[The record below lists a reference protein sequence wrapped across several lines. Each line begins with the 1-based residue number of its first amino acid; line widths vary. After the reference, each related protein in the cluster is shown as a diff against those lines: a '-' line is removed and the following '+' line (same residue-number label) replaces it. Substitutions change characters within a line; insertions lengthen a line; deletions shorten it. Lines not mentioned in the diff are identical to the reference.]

1 MYSVRNVTLTT
12 TKKSHDAI
20 TRAVTHEVS
29 ATSALD
35 WASAPV
41 DSAQVLSGS
50 ARRYPNAEIQLQ
62 FVGNSFLTPARIPGC
77 HLSDPWVG
85 WGWRWNWPDVAI
97 TS

>member
-62 FVGNSFLTPARIPGC
+62 FVGNSFLTLGRIPGWRI
-77 HLSDPWVG
+77 DGV
-85 WGWRWNWPDVAI
+85 GWRWNWPDVAI